1 MSAGYAEP
9 SAPSL
14 DQLMEDLRKIARQAP
29 DPDGEAEPAHVPRVQ
44 SLSLVD
50 HGIKVQGVEAGGEAR
65 NTDKGFFTG
74 KTIALLGGALLVV
87 VVGGALV
94 LTRRKSAGERAGAGR
109 GDSAT
114 PAPSAAFPRA
124 AAYRN
129 RAGDEEGAAA
139 EFEDAAEDFEDA
151 ERRRVHFAEQIEVRE
166 FKREEPARVN
176 VKISSD
182 DVLE

>member
-1 MSAGYAEP
+1 
-9 SAPSL
+9 
-14 DQLMEDLRKIARQAP
+14 MEDLRKIARQAP

-129 RAGDEEGAAA
+129 RAGDEFGGTPSGAKEFGGDAADLEEGG
-139 EFEDAAEDFEDA
+139 EAEDFEDA